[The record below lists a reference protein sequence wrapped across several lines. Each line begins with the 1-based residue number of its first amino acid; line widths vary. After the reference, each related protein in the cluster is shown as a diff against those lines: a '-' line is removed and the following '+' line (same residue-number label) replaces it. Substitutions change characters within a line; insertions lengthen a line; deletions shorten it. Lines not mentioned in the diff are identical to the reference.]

1 MKKAVLLLLIASVL
15 VMAGTSK
22 KAPSKKGSSTKVN
35 TTEVVEEVQPEVT
48 EPAEAPASD
57 STASK
62 QESSYTDSTYT
73 FYIHPMNFIA
83 PYSHFWAGVCV
94 PDGVTDY
101 PSFNLSFE
109 WKLMEKISLMSM
121 PHYVRVDRSD
131 DGYKIHDIG
140 LQESFRLYGVGGERW
155 RYFQAGLLLSHLHV
169 NTDDAGDFDG
179 WLWGFMFNA
188 GVKLILN
195 DGQGF
200 WGRFALSL
208 DVGAG
213 YAWVGDFDASRK
225 GSWFEMDKGIV
236 IDVNV
241 AFGFQI

>member
-22 KAPSKKGSSTKVN
+22 KTPSKKSSSAKVKS
-35 TTEVVEEVQPEVT
+35 TEVVENVQPEAT
-48 EPAEAPASD
+48 APAEVPASD
-57 STASK
+57 STALK
-62 QESSYTDSTYT
+62 NESPSYTDSTYT

-101 PSFNLSFE
+101 PSLNFSFE

-155 RYFQAGLLLSHLHV
+155 RFFQAGLLLSHLHV
-169 NTDDAGDFDG
+169 NTNDAGDFDG
-179 WLWGFMFNA
+179 WLW
-188 GVKLILN
+188 
-195 DGQGF
+195 
-200 WGRFALSL
+200 ALCLMLVSSL
-208 DVGAG
+208 
-213 YAWVGDFDASRK
+213 S
-225 GSWFEMDKGIV
+225 
-236 IDVNV
+236 
-241 AFGFQI
+241 